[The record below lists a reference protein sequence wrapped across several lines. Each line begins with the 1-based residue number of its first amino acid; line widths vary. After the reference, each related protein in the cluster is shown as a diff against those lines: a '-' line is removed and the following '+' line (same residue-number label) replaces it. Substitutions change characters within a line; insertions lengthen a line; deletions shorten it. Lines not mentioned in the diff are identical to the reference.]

1 MGMGNVYLKIKRQP
15 VWLEYKVMRKMV
27 GVEIRKA
34 WSNLKNIYFYCSTSF
49 SLTEKQT
56 GWDPDTA
63 CSYEYPL
70 LPCRP
75 IQFCSM
81 SIPKP
86 RVDATYYTNHSK
98 LIYLASDWFKKR
110 YMIEL

>member
-34 WSNLKNIYFYCSTSF
+34 WSNLKKIYFYCSTSF

-56 GWDPDTA
+56 G
-63 CSYEYPL
+63 
-70 LPCRP
+70 
-75 IQFCSM
+75 
-81 SIPKP
+81 
-86 RVDATYYTNHSK
+86 
-98 LIYLASDWFKKR
+98 
-110 YMIEL
+110 